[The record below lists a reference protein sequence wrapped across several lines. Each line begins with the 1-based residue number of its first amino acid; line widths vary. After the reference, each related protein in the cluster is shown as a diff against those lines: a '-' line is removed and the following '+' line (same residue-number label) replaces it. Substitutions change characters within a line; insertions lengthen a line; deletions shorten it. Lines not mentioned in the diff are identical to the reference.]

1 MGSDN
6 MANYELT
13 IDGKSHDVVEYED
26 VINPATEEVVGQL
39 PMATEADLNAAVKA
53 AQDAFKLWS
62 VEEDS
67 VRKTACH
74 AIAAAIEEHQEE
86 LAKLVT
92 QEQGK
97 PLNGIG
103 SRFEIG
109 GCVGWSHYTGDLDIP
124 VEALQDNEEGR
135 IEMHRKPVG
144 VVGSITPW
152 NWPVLI
158 AIWHVLPAIRSGC
171 TVVLKP
177 SPYTSLSTIRMV
189 EIVNK
194 VLPKGVL
201 NVISGDNS
209 LGALMSKHE
218 GINKIVFTGSTPT
231 GKKIMHSAAPTL
243 KRLTL
248 ELGGNDAGI
257 VLVDSNPKAIAEGLF
272 WGAFINNGQTCAAL
286 KRLYVHEN
294 IFDDVCSALVEFAKN
309 IPVGNGLDE
318 NNILGPL
325 TNKMQYDKVV
335 ELVEDAKKNGAE
347 ILLGGSPSEGKG
359 YFYPPTIVRNVT
371 QDTRL
376 VKEEQFGPALP
387 IMSFKTVE
395 EAIALANDDVT
406 GLGASVWTGDKA
418 AALEIA
424 KKMESGSVWINSHGM
439 LNPHIPFGGV
449 KGSGFGVEFGKEGLL
464 EYTTIQAIHGL

>member
-1 MGSDN
+1 MTAYN
-6 MANYELT
+6 FT
-13 IDGKSHDVVEYED
+13 IDGKTVKASGYQDVY
-26 VINPATEEVVGQL
+26 NPATEEVVGQL

-53 AQDAFKLWS
+53 AQNAFKTWS
-62 VEEDS
+62 VEDDG
-67 VRKTACH
+67 VRKAACH
-74 AIAAAIEEHQEE
+74 AIAQAIEDNQDE
-86 LAKLVT
+86 LAKIIT

-103 SRFEIG
+103 SRFEVG
-109 GCVGWSHYTGDLDIP
+109 GCVGWSHYTAELDLP
-124 VEALQDNEEGR
+124 VEVLQDNEEGR

-152 NWPVLI
+152 NWPLLI
-158 AIWHVLPAIRSGC
+158 AIWHILPAIRSGC

-177 SPYTSLSTIRMV
+177 SSDTSLSTLRMV

-201 NVISGDNS
+201 NVVSGGTN
-209 LGALMSKHE
+209 LGKLMSTHE

-231 GKKIMHSAAPTL
+231 GKKIMQAAAPTL

-257 VLVDSNPKAIAEGLF
+257 VLADSDPKAIAEGLF

-286 KRLYVHEN
+286 KRLYVHES
-294 IFDDVCSALVEFAKN
+294 IFEEVCSALVEFAKN
-309 IPVGNGLDE
+309 IPVGDGLDE
-318 NNILGPL
+318 NTILGPL
-325 TNKMQYDKVV
+325 TNEMQYKTVV
-335 ELVEDAKKNGAE
+335 ELVENAKKNGAE
-347 ILLGGSPSEGKG
+347 ILLGGNPQEGKG
-359 YFYPPTIVRNVT
+359 YFYPPTLVRNVSH
-371 QDTRL
+371 DIRL
-376 VKEEQFGPALP
+376 VKEEQFGPVLP

-395 EAIALANDDVT
+395 EAIALANDDVN
-406 GLGASVWTGDKA
+406 GLGASVWTGDKV
-418 AALEIA
+418 AALNIA
-424 KKMESGSVWINSHGM
+424 KQIESGSVWVNSHGM
-439 LNPHIPFGGV
+439 LNPAVPFGGV